1 MTDYSE
7 FPTTPTAWQEQQLR
21 DWQTITPLSTE
32 DVPEPPRRSV
42 DLGALIPGVLF
53 IALAVVAMAG
63 VDLPFEFWEDGGFV
77 WILLLGGGV
86 ALLVSEL
93 KKSRRRRS

>member
-1 MTDYSE
+1 MADYSE
-7 FPTTPTAWQEQQLR
+7 FPTTPTAWQERQLA
-21 DWQTITPLSTE
+21 DWQTVMPLSTE
-32 DVPEPPRRSV
+32 DTPEPPRRTV

-63 VDLPFEFWEDGGFV
+63 ADLPFGFWEDGGFV
-77 WILLLGGGV
+77 WILLIGGGI